1 MNPCSFYLISAA
13 YANIIWISVCPLIRM
28 FSTFGLNLSE
38 SIVVLCK
45 VRRSLSYKLS
55 MISVALATIDQFLV
69 SSTHFEY
76 HHLSSLRS
84 AHRLVAFATI
94 ACCIRFGDML
104 YCLNVTGT
112 APLETCTYTTRRMC
126 GFYNEIVPIPVL
138 IPCPLIINFGFTTI
152 RNIHQSRK
160 KKNVTKKS
168 CQSIR
173 RTDRP
178 LIQVQ
183 FVLSFELPNTTNYY
197 FLFCYIIFQM
207 IISQSLLRLISYV
220 PNMVRHTY
228 TLSTFYVQRSSMR
241 SKIETIFVNATFF
254 LTTFQSSFSF
264 FIDATSGEEIFD

>member
-112 APLETCTYTTRRMC
+112 APLETCTYTTRRVC

-160 KKNVTKKS
+160 KNNVTKKS

-173 RTDRP
+173 RTDRQR
-178 LIQVQ
+178 I
-183 FVLSFELPNTTNYY
+183 
-197 FLFCYIIFQM
+197 QM